1 MSFIDN
7 ISPEWLEAQY
17 LRWQEN
23 PDDVSAEWRAFFGGF
38 DLGAAALPVAAG
50 GECLDPAMARKQ
62 SGVQSLIYR
71 YRDIG
76 HLLACT
82 DPLSPCRIDHP
93 LLSLSAFDLD
103 ESDLDTTFYV
113 RRFKPVR
120 AAGSDE
126 TADPYAATLR
136 EILSVMRETYCRS
149 IGAEFMHIQDPAERQ
164 WFMDRM
170 EPVRNR
176 PNLTL
181 DERLAILGKLQEA
194 ALFEG
199 FLNRKFM
206 GQTRF
211 SLEGGET
218 LIPVLDAVVAH
229 AARLGVTDLIVGM
242 PHRGRLSVLATIFRK
257 PLAAIFAE
265 FADNLEHNQVG
276 EGDVKYHKG
285 FSIDVQTP
293 EGKMIHLA
301 LAANPSHLEAIDP
314 VVEGKCRARQ
324 DRYDDGRGEKVL
336 PLLIHGDAAFAG
348 QGMVTETLNL
358 SQLPGYRTGGTLH
371 IVLNNQIG
379 FTTPPEAARSSF
391 YSTDAAKMIMAPILH
406 VHGEDPEAAVHAVRL
421 ALDYRQAFG
430 RDVVV
435 EIICYRRYGHNEGDE
450 PYFTQPL
457 MYGKIKDRP
466 SVHFLYA
473 DSLREAGVTE
483 ERITVPAAAYTARL
497 EQALE
502 ERADGESPGFQGEW
516 RGVQRAYSPAKV
528 ATGVAREALVEVAEV
543 MSAIPAGFTPH
554 AKVAALLKRRRD
566 TVTNGE
572 GIDWGTGESLAF
584 ASLLREGHSI
594 RLSGQDVRRGTFSSR
609 HSVLIDMGSE
619 DTWIPLSA
627 AATQG
632 AKFMAFDS
640 MLSENAVLGFE
651 YGYSLET
658 PAGLTIWEAQYG
670 DFANGAQVIIDQ
682 FIASGETK
690 WDRVSGLVMLLPHGY
705 EGQGAEHSSAR
716 IERFLQLCGG
726 ANLQVAYPSTPAQYF
741 HLLRRQLLQPF
752 RKPLVVFTPKSL
764 LRHPLCVSRLEE
776 FTEGWFREVIPGPA
790 PPDRVTTVLFC
801 AGKIYYEL
809 LERKKSDGREDVA
822 LVRIEQLY
830 PLRTDLLRESLA
842 SFHGAAGFRWVQEE
856 PRNMGAWQF
865 IRSSLADITGTEPMY
880 IGRPEAAAPAVGSH
894 RQHMEEQERL
904 ISAAF
909 QV

>member
-7 ISPEWLEAQY
+7 ISPEWLEFQY
-17 LRWQEN
+17 LLWRDN
-23 PDDVSAEWRAFFGGF
+23 PDALTPEWQAFFRGF
-38 DLGAAALPVAAG
+38 DLGEAARPVG
-50 GECLDPAMARKQ
+50 GECLDPLLARKQ

-93 LLSLSAFDLD
+93 LLNLSAFDLD

-113 RRFKPVR
+113 RRFRPVH
-120 AAGSDE
+120 AFGSDE
-126 TADPYAATLR
+126 AVDPYAATLR
-136 EILSVMRETYCRS
+136 EVLSVMRETYCRS

-164 WFMDRM
+164 WFIDRM

-176 PNLTL
+176 PAFTA

-206 GQTRF
+206 GPTRF

-218 LIPVLDAVVAH
+218 LIPVLDAAVNH
-229 AARLGVTDLIVGM
+229 AAGEGVTDLIVGM

-257 PLAAIFAE
+257 PLSAIFAE
-265 FADNLEHNQVG
+265 FADNQEHNQVG

-285 FSIDVQTP
+285 FSVDVETSG
-293 EGKMIHLA
+293 GKSIHLT
-301 LAANPSHLEAIDP
+301 LAANPSHLEAVNP

-324 DRYDDGRGEKVL
+324 DRYGDGRGERVL
-336 PLLIHGDAAFAG
+336 PVLIHGDAAFAG
-348 QGMVTETLNL
+348 QGMVAETLNL
-358 SQLPGYRTGGTLH
+358 SQLAGYRTGGTLH
-371 IVLNNQIG
+371 IVVNNQIG
-379 FTTPPEAARSSF
+379 FTTPPEAARSS
-391 YSTDAAKMIMAPILH
+391 YYATDAAKMIMAPILH
-406 VHGEDPEAAVHAVRL
+406 VHGEDPEAAVHATRL
-421 ALDYRQAFG
+421 ALDYRQAFN
-430 RDVVV
+430 RDVVL

-457 MYGKIKDRP
+457 MYGKIKGRP
-466 SVHFLYA
+466 SVNLIYA
-473 DSLREAGVTE
+473 DLLREAGVADE
-483 ERITVPAAAYTARL
+483 QIAAPAAAYTARL
-497 EQALE
+497 EQAVDTQTGG
-502 ERADGESPGFQGEW
+502 ADPGFQGGW
-516 RGVQRAYSPAKV
+516 SGVQREYSPAKV
-528 ATGVAREALVEVAEV
+528 ETGVVREALVGMAEI
-543 MSAIPAGFTPH
+543 MSAIPAGFSPH
-554 AKVAALLKRRRD
+554 PKVAALLQRRRD
-566 TVTNGE
+566 AVTKGE

-584 ASLLREGHSI
+584 AALLREGHSI

-619 DTWIPLSA
+619 EPWVPLSA
-627 AATQG
+627 VANQG
-632 AKFMAFDS
+632 AEFMAFDS

-658 PAGLTIWEAQYG
+658 PASLTIWEAQYG

-716 IERFLQLCGG
+716 IERFLQLCAD

-752 RKPLVVFTPKSL
+752 RKPLIVFTPKSL
-764 LRHPLCVSRLEE
+764 LRHKLCVSLLDE
-776 FTEGWFREVIPGPA
+776 FTEGWFREIISD
-790 PPDRVTTVLFC
+790 PDSPEKVSTVLFC

-809 LERKKSDGREDVA
+809 LERKTRDARDDVA

-830 PLRTDLLRESLA
+830 PLRTDLIREAMVL
-842 SFHGAAGFRWVQEE
+842 FRGRAGFRWVQEE
-856 PRNMGAWQF
+856 PRNMGAWGF
-865 IRSSLADITGTEPMY
+865 IRPHLAEILGTEPAY
-880 IGRPEAAAPAVGSH
+880 IGRPGAAAPAAGSH
-894 RQHMEEQERL
+894 REHKVEQERV
-904 ISAAF
+904 IAAAF
-909 QV
+909 QL

>member
-1 MSFIDN
+1 MSSTDN
-7 ISPEWLEAQY
+7 ISPEWVEAQY
-17 LRWQEN
+17 LRWREN
-23 PDDVSAEWRAFFGGF
+23 PEEMSPEWQAFFRGF
-38 DLGAAALPVAAG
+38 ELGDSGREPVTG
-50 GECLDPAMARKQ
+50 GEFLDPAMARKQ

-113 RRFKPVR
+113 RRFRPVR
-120 AAGSDE
+120 
-126 TADPYAATLR
+126 TAISATTAEPSAATLR

-149 IGAEFMHIQDPAERQ
+149 IGAEFMHIQDPTERQ

-176 PNLTL
+176 PAFTV

-218 LIPVLDAVVAH
+218 LIPVLDAAVNH
-229 AARLGVTDLIVGM
+229 AANVGVADLIVGM
-242 PHRGRLSVLATIFRK
+242 PHRGRLNVLATIFRK
-257 PLAAIFAE
+257 PLSVIFAE
-265 FADNLEHNQVG
+265 FADNLEHNEVG

-285 FSIDVQTP
+285 FSVDVATSG
-293 EGKMIHLA
+293 GKSIHLA
-301 LAANPSHLEAIDP
+301 LAANPSHLEAVNP

-324 DRYDDGRGEKVL
+324 DRYEDGRGERVL
-336 PLLIHGDAAFAG
+336 PVLIHGDAAFAG
-348 QGMVTETLNL
+348 QGMVAETLNL

-371 IVLNNQIG
+371 IVVNNQIG
-379 FTTPPEAARSSF
+379 FTTPPEAARSS
-391 YSTDAAKMIMAPILH
+391 YYATDVAKMIMAPILH

-457 MYGKIKDRP
+457 MYGKIKGRP
-466 SVHFLYA
+466 SVHLLYA
-473 DSLREAGVTE
+473 DLLREAGIAEVQ
-483 ERITVPAAAYTARL
+483 ITAPAAAYTARL
-497 EQALE
+497 EQAVE
-502 ERADGESPGFQGEW
+502 ERVDGADPGFQGAW
-516 RGVQRAYSPAKV
+516 SGVQREYSPAKV
-528 ATGVAREALVEVAEV
+528 ETGVARDALVAVAEV

-554 AKVAALLKRRRD
+554 PKVATLLQRRRD
-566 TVTNGE
+566 AVTKGE

-609 HSVLIDMGSE
+609 HGVLIDMGSE

-627 AATQG
+627 VATQG
-632 AKFMAFDS
+632 AAFMAFDS

-682 FIASGETK
+682 FISSGETK

-716 IERFLQLCGG
+716 IERFLQLCAD

-741 HLLRRQLLQPF
+741 HLLRRQVWQPF
-752 RKPLVVFTPKSL
+752 RKPLIVFTPKSL

-776 FTEGWFREVIPGPA
+776 LSEGWFREVIPGSDS
-790 PPDRVTTVLFC
+790 PDHVTTVLFC
-801 AGKIYYEL
+801 TGKIYFEL
-809 LERKKSDGREDVA
+809 LERKNRDGREDVA

-830 PLRTDLLRESLA
+830 PLRTDLVREALA
-842 SFHGAAGFRWVQEE
+842 PFRGAVTFRWVQEE
-856 PRNMGAWQF
+856 PRNMGAWGF
-865 IRSSLADITGTEPMY
+865 VRPHLADILGAEPAY
-880 IGRPEAAAPAVGSH
+880 IGRPDAAAPAVGSH
-894 RQHMEEQERL
+894 REHKVEQERVMA
-904 ISAAF
+904 AAF
-909 QV
+909 QL